1 MSLQN
6 KSILSINASK
16 SLQHATYYNSVIH
29 CAYYSCVQKMKFILK
44 DKYGKTEEQ
53 INEER
58 KVGGIHPYLINTINT
73 EMSKNPDKS
82 FSKNFRNNINS
93 LKKLRVTADYK
104 DEIMIVTDGSDAIYF
119 AETVLRILN
128 KYYGL

>member
-93 LKKLRVTADYK
+93 LKKT
-104 DEIMIVTDGSDAIYF
+104 
-119 AETVLRILN
+119 
-128 KYYGL
+128 